1 MTADGIDLPAG
12 GRFQGRTHL
21 FPLRV
26 YFEDTDLSGVVYHA
40 NYLRF
45 MERARSDMLR
55 VAGIDQRAAFDAG
68 DGAYAIAD
76 LQIRYHAP
84 ARLDDALVVASEVR
98 HVTPARVVIQQSVRR
113 ASVLLTAARVTAA
126 LVGPDGRP
134 RRQPRAWVDRYRQL
148 VIEGEDALNPALAT
162 DPATLSPIALFLQAD
177 WVVKAVMLGLLAA
190 SIWTWAIIVMFRVKL
205 ARIRKANERFEADF
219 WRADDIDAFY
229 KVQGKADLPSARVL
243 AAAVAEWRRST
254 HGSTID
260 RDGTRER
267 LATAMG
273 SAVAKEIDEL
283 SDRLNVLA
291 TVGSVAPFVGLFGTV
306 WGIMRS
312 FTSIASA
319 QNTSLAVVA
328 PGIAE
333 ALFATAIGLF
343 AAIPAVIAY
352 NRFGHAINRI
362 EARLNRFAD
371 GFHATLSR
379 QLDAER

>member
-148 VIEGEDALNPALAT
+148 VIEGEDTP
-162 DPATLSPIALFLQAD
+162 
-177 WVVKAVMLGLLAA
+177 
-190 SIWTWAIIVMFRVKL
+190 
-205 ARIRKANERFEADF
+205 
-219 WRADDIDAFY
+219 
-229 KVQGKADLPSARVL
+229 
-243 AAAVAEWRRST
+243 
-254 HGSTID
+254 
-260 RDGTRER
+260 
-267 LATAMG
+267 
-273 SAVAKEIDEL
+273 
-283 SDRLNVLA
+283 
-291 TVGSVAPFVGLFGTV
+291 
-306 WGIMRS
+306 
-312 FTSIASA
+312 
-319 QNTSLAVVA
+319 
-328 PGIAE
+328 
-333 ALFATAIGLF
+333 
-343 AAIPAVIAY
+343 
-352 NRFGHAINRI
+352 
-362 EARLNRFAD
+362 
-371 GFHATLSR
+371 
-379 QLDAER
+379 